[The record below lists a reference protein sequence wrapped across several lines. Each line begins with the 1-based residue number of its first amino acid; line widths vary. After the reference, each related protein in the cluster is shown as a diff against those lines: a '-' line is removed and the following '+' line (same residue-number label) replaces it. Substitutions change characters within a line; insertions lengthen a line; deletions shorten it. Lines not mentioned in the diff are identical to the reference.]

1 MIDEFLINGKIS
13 ECNNVD
19 DAIFLIKLYD
29 YYINLQNKKNTSKI
43 NIIDI
48 KMQFDII
55 SKKYD
60 SMKEENNYI
69 KDRYIN
75 LKTYMNYINNP
86 ISKENFFKDL
96 TYFEVLYDLP
106 ILNNNYV
113 VPLLYD
119 ILNIKDK
126 EEDKK
131 CKKK

>member
-1 MIDEFLINGKIS
+1 MIDVLINGKIS

-19 DAIFLIKLYD
+19 DAVFLIKLYD
-29 YYINLQNKKNTSKI
+29 YYINLQNEKNTSKI

-75 LKTYMNYINNP
+75 LKTYMNYINNS

-96 TYFEVLYDLP
+96 IYFEVLYDLP

>member
-19 DAIFLIKLYD
+19 DAVFLIKLYD
-29 YYINLQNKKNTSKI
+29 YYINLQNEKNTSKI

-75 LKTYMNYINNP
+75 LKTYMNYINNS

>member
-19 DAIFLIKLYD
+19 DAVFLIKLYD

>member
-86 ISKENFFKDL
+86 ISKENFYKDL

>member
-60 SMKEENNYI
+60 FMKEENNYI

>member
-19 DAIFLIKLYD
+19 DAVFFIKLYD
-29 YYINLQNKKNTSKI
+29 YYINLQNEKNTSKI

-75 LKTYMNYINNP
+75 LKTYMNYINNS

>member
-1 MIDEFLINGKIS
+1 MINEFLINGKIS

>member
-1 MIDEFLINGKIS
+1 MIDVLINGKIS

-19 DAIFLIKLYD
+19 DAVFLIKLYD
-29 YYINLQNKKNTSKI
+29 YYINLQNEKNTSKI

-75 LKTYMNYINNP
+75 LKTYMNYINNS